1 MASSNI
7 ELRYDMVGR
16 ILEQRQA
23 AAFFAVTNSRYFPGS
38 VALLNSL
45 RLTGHDHEL
54 VFGDCGLTHHQR
66 ALLASESHLVHID
79 DDGARDPVLLKTFPA
94 GLGFEGLVVII
105 DSDMIVTDSL
115 NEVLTL
121 AARGM
126 ICAFVDP
133 EADRRFPEWET
144 LFGLA
149 QPPREQEYVSSHFAT
164 WSTVHWPQLLGRWR
178 ELCERV
184 PPEAT
189 LAHGAANNEALS
201 QGDQD
206 ALNAVLMTEVPREA
220 LHLLADEERPVWR
233 NTRVRV
239 LEESTLTCEFDGHRT
254 KLLHADGSRKPW
266 QSRVWWR
273 IRHDAYVR
281 LLRRLL
287 FANDV
292 AVSVSRRDVPIWLR
306 PGVVGT
312 ACLSSLD
319 HINGMTSFLFRRRTA
334 RYLAMHG
341 RGLRRRLDARAR

>member
-1 MASSNI
+1 
-7 ELRYDMVGR
+7 
-16 ILEQRQA
+16 
-23 AAFFAVTNSRYFPGS
+23 
-38 VALLNSL
+38 
-45 RLTGHDHEL
+45 
-54 VFGDCGLTHHQR
+54 
-66 ALLASESHLVHID
+66 
-79 DDGARDPVLLKTFPA
+79 
-94 GLGFEGLVVII
+94 
-105 DSDMIVTDSL
+105 
-115 NEVLTL
+115 
-121 AARGM
+121 M

-133 EADRRFPEWET
+133 EADRRFPEWEI

-149 QPPREQEYVSSHFAT
+149 HHRVSRNTFRRVSL
-164 WSTVHWPQLLGRWR
+164 PGRR
-178 ELCERV
+178 SIGHSSSAAGVNSQSECRLQ
-184 PPEAT
+184 AT

-292 AVSVSRRDVPIWLR
+292 AVSVSRRDVPI
-306 PGVVGT
+306 
-312 ACLSSLD
+312 CLGPASWVRRVSAAS
-319 HINGMTSFLFRRRTA
+319 ITST
-334 RYLAMHG
+334 G
-341 RGLRRRLDARAR
+341 